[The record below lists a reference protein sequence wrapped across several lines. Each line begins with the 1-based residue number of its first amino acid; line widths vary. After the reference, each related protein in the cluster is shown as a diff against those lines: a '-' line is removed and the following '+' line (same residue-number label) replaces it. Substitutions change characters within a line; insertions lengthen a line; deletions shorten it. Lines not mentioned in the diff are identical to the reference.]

1 MDMKENDT
9 RTIHCTIC
17 SRTENVH
24 PYKKGYIC
32 EECVRYMIEKY
43 L

>member
-1 MDMKENDT
+1 MKENDI

-17 SRTENVH
+17 SRTGKVRPFKN
-24 PYKKGYIC
+24 GYIC
-32 EECVRYMIEKY
+32 EECVRYMVKRY